1 MIIPTDTPKGR
12 YYTWDSD
19 KFVSVTTAISDGI
32 AKPGLNRWFIKNMAE
47 LAARKRKKLATFT
60 KIPDA
65 KEWLLDEHYKAK
77 DNSAANLGST
87 VHALCERISLGE
99 HPENIPEDAL
109 PFVGAFNEFLMKYEP
124 TILETEVT
132 IFSKTHG
139 YAGTADA
146 FMAINGR
153 TYVCDYKTGKSV
165 YPEAA
170 LQMAAYRYGDFLG
183 RPDGSEDPIPK
194 VDGALV
200 LHVRPEG
207 VKVIP
212 VNSGPDTFDT
222 FLSALDIF
230 RWQKIDGQHA
240 MGEPWDG

>member
-12 YYTWDSD
+12 YYSWDND
-19 KFVSVTTAISDGI
+19 KFISVTTAISDGI

-47 LAARKRKKLATFT
+47 LAARRRKKLAGFS

-65 KEWLLDEHYKAK
+65 KEWLLDEYYKSK
-77 DNSAANLGST
+77 DNTAANLGST
-87 VHALCERISLGE
+87 VHSLMERISLGE
-99 HPENIPEDAL
+99 QPVIPMDA
-109 PFVGAFNEFLMKYEP
+109 VEYIDAYNAFLNSYKPVITES
-124 TILETEVT
+124 EVT
-132 IFSKTHG
+132 VFSRTHG

-146 FMAINGR
+146 FMTIDGKN
-153 TYVCDYKTGKSV
+153 YVCDYKTGKSV

-170 LQMAAYRYGDFLG
+170 LQMSAYRYGDFLG
-183 RPDGSEDPIPK
+183 RPDGEEAPVPK

-200 LHVRPEG
+200 IHVRPDG

-212 VNSGPDTFDT
+212 VNAGPDTFDT

-230 RWQKIDGQHA
+230 RWQRIDGPHA
-240 MGEPWDG
+240 IGETWE